1 MLFRSACHGAEG
13 KGNPV
18 LGAPDLTANVWMYG
32 SSEASIV
39 ETILNGRENIMPA
52 QKGILTEDQIR
63 MLTAWVWGLSNSED
77 SAQYTRYIMSSNT
90 PGAAG
95 DTPAPEQI
103 PAWQPPR
110 VRDRGGSSPQVEKA
124 LSDVRSKIHPRSVKG
139 LFNNWRII
147 M

>member
-1 MLFRSACHGAEG
+1 
-13 KGNPV
+13 
-18 LGAPDLTANVWMYG
+18 
-32 SSEASIV
+32 
-39 ETILNGRENIMPA
+39 
-52 QKGILTEDQIR
+52 
-63 MLTAWVWGLSNSED
+63 
-77 SAQYTRYIMSSNT
+77 MSSKT

-147 M
+147 MVIFTQVIFYGLPWLQWNGHSA